1 MIPRYTRPAMA
12 ALWADEAKAQT
23 WLAVE
28 LAVTQ
33 AQEALGRI
41 PQGVTARCRAN
52 AHIDLP
58 RALAIEEEVRHDVI
72 AFLTM
77 LAESLGDDDA
87 RYVHL
92 GMTSSDLVDTAL
104 ALQLRDAGQML
115 LEGVVT
121 LRNTVYQQAVA
132 HKHTVCI
139 GRSHGVHGE
148 PITFGIKLLGWV
160 DALDRQHTRLTH
172 ELELARVGQVSGAMG
187 TYAHL
192 PPEVETLTCEILGLK
207 PARHSTQVL
216 PRDLHA
222 GVLTAMALLA
232 STIEQIATELRHL
245 QRTEVLEVEEAFAK
259 GQKGSSAMPHK
270 RNPISGENLT
280 GLARLVRSYALPALE
295 NIALWHERDI
305 SHSSVERVIF
315 PDAFIALD
323 YMVHRLNGVVANLLV
338 HQANMTRNLNV
349 YGGVIFTQ
357 RVLLTLV
364 EAGMPRD
371 EAYRVVQAHA
381 HTAWNNPTGD
391 FKAALLGDE
400 GLRPWAS
407 EATLADCFNPQAYL
421 THVEAMFDRFA
432 PLAVTHE

>member
-1 MIPRYTRPAMA
+1 MA

-132 HKHTVCI
+132 H
-139 GRSHGVHGE
+139 
-148 PITFGIKLLGWV
+148 
-160 DALDRQHTRLTH
+160 
-172 ELELARVGQVSGAMG
+172 
-187 TYAHL
+187 
-192 PPEVETLTCEILGLK
+192 
-207 PARHSTQVL
+207 
-216 PRDLHA
+216 
-222 GVLTAMALLA
+222 
-232 STIEQIATELRHL
+232 
-245 QRTEVLEVEEAFAK
+245 
-259 GQKGSSAMPHK
+259 
-270 RNPISGENLT
+270 
-280 GLARLVRSYALPALE
+280 
-295 NIALWHERDI
+295 I
-305 SHSSVERVIF
+305 SHSF
-315 PDAFIALD
+315 P
-323 YMVHRLNGVVANLLV
+323 G
-338 HQANMTRNLNV
+338 RNRPSC
-349 YGGVIFTQ
+349 Q
-357 RVLLTLV
+357 RNAVFV
-364 EAGMPRD
+364 C
-371 EAYRVVQAHA
+371 
-381 HTAWNNPTGD
+381 
-391 FKAALLGDE
+391 LG
-400 GLRPWAS
+400 
-407 EATLADCFNPQAYL
+407 
-421 THVEAMFDRFA
+421 
-432 PLAVTHE
+432 